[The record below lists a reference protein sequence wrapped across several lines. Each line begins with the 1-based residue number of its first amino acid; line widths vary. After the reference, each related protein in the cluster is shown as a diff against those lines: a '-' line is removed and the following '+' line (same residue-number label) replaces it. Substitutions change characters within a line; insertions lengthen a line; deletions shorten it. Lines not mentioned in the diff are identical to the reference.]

1 MKRVSR
7 QCVHSLEGTLTEQ
20 GTVLGHTYGYG
31 RLISSRDSDV
41 ISHSMCPLWAQTA
54 QGGLTFGT
62 H

>member
-20 GTVLGHTYGYG
+20 GTVLGHTCGYG
-31 RLISSRDSDV
+31 RFITSKDSDV
-41 ISHSMCPLWAQTA
+41 ISQTPGEA
-54 QGGLTFGT
+54 LLLEPIASGL